1 MAGLQD
7 RREPRWPAELAL
19 VVAVALYVVL
29 PDRLIIGP
37 RWLVPVLEGLLAVPV
52 GVRHRLGRPPI
63 EPLWRTLAVGVILLI
78 TLANI
83 GSVAL
88 LVHALLDGTKATGT
102 QLLYAAVNAWV
113 TNVMAF
119 GLWFWE
125 LDRGGPTARGAGTG
139 RPDFYFPQM
148 QSPDLAPPGWYPKFW
163 DYLYVAY
170 TNATAFS
177 PTDAM
182 PLSMAAKA
190 LMSLESTV
198 SLVAVTVIAA
208 RAINILA

>member
-1 MAGLQD
+1 M
-7 RREPRWPAELAL
+7 
-19 VVAVALYVVL
+19 VAVALYVVL

-52 GVRHRLGRPPI
+52 GVRHRLGRPPV

-182 PLSMAAKA
+182 PVSMAAKA